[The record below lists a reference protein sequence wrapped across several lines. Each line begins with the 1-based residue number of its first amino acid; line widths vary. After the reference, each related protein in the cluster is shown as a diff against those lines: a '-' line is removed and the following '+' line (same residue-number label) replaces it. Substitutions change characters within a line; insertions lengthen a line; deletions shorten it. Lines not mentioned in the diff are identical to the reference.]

1 MITLKEWLEIV
12 NYRVT
17 EGSNFMW
24 NCYGPDSYSLDS
36 WDHKHDGSSFTITFD
51 TRTQCVY
58 EVQAHDYK
66 NQRAYR
72 LVNPDFRSIMEQE
85 ADYRNVNK
93 KEAWED
99 VNYVDL
105 EADDDWMQKAIAI
118 AAGAEYDTRVSI
130 PLELDDNDLLALMKR
145 AHEADLT
152 FNEFVE
158 DILRDYIDNVNK
170 HA

>member
-1 MITLKEWLEIV
+1 MITLKEWLEVV

-51 TRTQCVY
+51 TRTQRVY

-72 LVNPDFRSIMEQE
+72 LINSEFRAIMEQE
-85 ADYRNVNK
+85 ADYRHVNK

-105 EADDDWMQKAIAI
+105 EADDDWIQKAIAI

-130 PLELDDNDLLALMKR
+130 PLELDDADLLALMKQ
-145 AHEADLT
+145 AHAADLT

-158 DILRDYIDNVNK
+158 DILRDYIDK
-170 HA
+170 QG

>member
-1 MITLKEWLEIV
+1 M
-12 NYRVT
+12 
-17 EGSNFMW
+17 
-24 NCYGPDSYSLDS
+24 
-36 WDHKHDGSSFTITFD
+36 
-51 TRTQCVY
+51 Y

-72 LVNPDFRSIMEQE
+72 LINSEFRAIMEQE
-85 ADYRNVNK
+85 ADYRHVNK

-105 EADDDWMQKAIAI
+105 EADDDWIQKAIAI

-130 PLELDDNDLLALMKR
+130 PLELDDADLLALMKQ
-145 AHEADLT
+145 AHAADLT

-158 DILRDYIDNVNK
+158 DILRDYIDK
-170 HA
+170 QG

>member
-1 MITLKEWLEIV
+1 MITLKEWLEVV

-51 TRTQCVY
+51 TRNQRVY

-72 LVNPDFRSIMEQE
+72 LINPEFRSVMEQE
-85 ADYRNVNK
+85 AEYRNVNK

-105 EADDDWMQKAIAI
+105 ESDDDWLQKAIAI

-130 PLELDDNDLLALMKR
+130 PLELDDADLLVLMKQ
-145 AHEADLT
+145 AHAADLT

-158 DILRDYIDNVNK
+158 DILRDFLDK

>member
-1 MITLKEWLEIV
+1 MITLKEWLEVV

-17 EGSNFMW
+17 EGSNYLW

-36 WDHKHDGSSFTITFD
+36 WDRNHDGSSFTITFD

-72 LVNPDFRSIMEQE
+72 LVNPEFHAIMEQE
-85 ADYRNVNK
+85 AEYRNVNK

-105 EADDDWMQKAIAI
+105 EADDDWIQKALAI
-118 AAGAEYDTRVSI
+118 FAGEDYDTRVSI
-130 PLELDDNDLLALMKR
+130 PLELDDADLLVLMKQ
-145 AHEADLT
+145 AHAADLT

-158 DILRDYIDNVNK
+158 DILRDFIDK

>member
-1 MITLKEWLEIV
+1 MITLKEWLEVV
-12 NYRVT
+12 NYRIT
-17 EGSNFMW
+17 EGSNYLW

-36 WDHKHDGSSFTITFD
+36 WNGDQDGHSFTITFD
-51 TRTQCVY
+51 TRTQRVY

-72 LVNPDFRSIMEQE
+72 LIDSEFRAIMEQE
-85 ADYRNVNK
+85 ADYRHVNK

-105 EADDDWMQKAIAI
+105 EADDDWIQKAIAI
-118 AAGAEYDTRVSI
+118 AAGAEYDTRVSV
-130 PLELDDNDLLALMKR
+130 PLELDDADLLALMKQ
-145 AHEADLT
+145 AHAADLT

-158 DILRDYIDNVNK
+158 DLLRDYIDK

>member
-1 MITLKEWLEIV
+1 MITLKEWLEVV

-17 EGSNFMW
+17 EGSNFLW

-51 TRTQCVY
+51 TRTQRVY

-72 LVNPDFRSIMEQE
+72 LIDPEFYPIMQQE
-85 ADYRNVNK
+85 AEYRNINK

-105 EADDDWMQKAIAI
+105 ESVDDWLQKAIAI
-118 AAGAEYDTRVSI
+118 AAGDDYDTRVTI
-130 PLELDDNDLLALMKR
+130 PLELDDADLLTLMKQ
-145 AHEADLT
+145 AHAADLT

-158 DILRDYIDNVNK
+158 DVLRDYINQY
-170 HA
+170 A

>member
-1 MITLKEWLEIV
+1 MITLKEWLEVV
-12 NYRVT
+12 NYRIT
-17 EGSNFMW
+17 EGSNYLW

-36 WDHKHDGSSFTITFD
+36 WNGDQDGHSFTITFD
-51 TRTQCVY
+51 TRTQRVY

-72 LVNPDFRSIMEQE
+72 LINSEFRAIMEQE
-85 ADYRNVNK
+85 ADYRHVNK

-105 EADDDWMQKAIAI
+105 EADDDWIQKAIAI

-130 PLELDDNDLLALMKR
+130 PLELDDADLLALMKQ
-145 AHEADLT
+145 AHAADLT

-158 DILRDYIDNVNK
+158 DLLRDYIDK